1 MDYDSFRESVVAQE
15 KTDFGSDC
23 PNTCRLCDAAV
34 SKERK
39 AKKPQTQ
46 MSKLIDLSP
55 RVIAF
60 VFFAMAM
67 NSAMSNFVVA
77 FKWSTISLALSGI
90 VIGKEVFGFL
100 VTFKPGMLALLR
112 RPTPRV
118 HDGISD
124 PFAGDGLLS
133 GLSLSESGK
142 ATLAPWIQTLTSL
155 SNLRAAFLQAIACRW
170 GVDTPY
176 LAHEIDLQKIGN
188 LVIVAIDLVIQTQ
201 SESKVVNFWL
211 FTSLLTG
218 LFFVCLGFAKH
229 YTDVHTLTG
238 FLNEVQ
244 DGKVNHN
251 EVLLALEGVYKMMNG
266 EKCVKSFGKCVE
278 EAEVNQKKKKEEG
291 EKEEKEEKEEEKEE
305 TK

>member
-23 PNTCRLCDAAV
+23 PNTCRLCDVAV
-34 SKERK
+34 LKDRK
-39 AKKPQTQ
+39 AKKPQTE
-46 MSKLIDLSP
+46 MSKFIDLSP

-60 VFFAMAM
+60 IFFGMAI

-77 FKWSTISLALSGI
+77 FKWSTISLALSAL
-90 VIGKEVFGFL
+90 VIAKELFGFL
-100 VTFKPGMLALLR
+100 VTFKPGMLAILR

-118 HDGISD
+118 HDGMTD

-133 GLSLSESGK
+133 GLSLSDSGK
-142 ATLAPWIQTLTSL
+142 AVLAPWIQTLTSL
-155 SNLRAAFLQAIACRW
+155 SNLRAAFLQAISCRW

-188 LVIVAIDLVIQTQ
+188 LVIVAIDLVIKTQ
-201 SESKVVNFWL
+201 SENKVVNFWL
-211 FTSLLTG
+211 FTSLLTS
-218 LFFVCLGFAKH
+218 LFFLCLGFSKH
-229 YTDVHTLTG
+229 YTDVRTLTG

-266 EKCVKSFGKCVE
+266 ENCVKSFGKCVE
-278 EAEVNQKKKKEEG
+278 EAEVNQKKKEG
-291 EKEEKEEKEEEKEE
+291 EKEEKEEKEEEKEQE